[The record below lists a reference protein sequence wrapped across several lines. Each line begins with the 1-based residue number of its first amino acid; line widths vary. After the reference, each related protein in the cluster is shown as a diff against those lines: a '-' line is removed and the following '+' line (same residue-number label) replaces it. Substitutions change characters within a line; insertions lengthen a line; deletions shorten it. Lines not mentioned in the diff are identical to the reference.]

1 MKKLF
6 ISLLAIF
13 LIACGNN
20 SSSTTPTSSSAAEPE
35 PNINDEPMQTETN
48 NEPKN
53 DEAQM
58 GSIEEILK

>member
-20 SSSTTPTSSSAAEPE
+20 SSSTTPTSSSAAESE
-35 PNINDEPMQTETN
+35 LNINDEPMQTETN

-58 GSIEEILK
+58 VQLKTY

>member
-6 ISLLAIF
+6 ISLLAIS

-20 SSSTTPTSSSAAEPE
+20 SSSITPTSSSAAEPE
-35 PNINDEPMQTETN
+35 PNINNEPMQTGTN

-53 DEAQM
+53 DKAQM
-58 GSIEEILK
+58 GSIETY